1 MKTRRGSDAM
11 AASTPAPTSSN
22 NTTATGRI
30 ERKRAHDREAQRASR
45 AKTKAYI
52 AHLEKTV
59 AELTAASGDDD
70 RAHYLAQHATKQS
83 QEIESLQGLVNK
95 IRTMIQ
101 DSGKLGLGLEGLDG
115 LKPESPPADSGD
127 HSHHHQRAHDSPAY
141 HSPPGAGGSS
151 NSSSSNGHHH
161 HNSADSPPK
170 SPASTEI
177 PRSGGPTVVD
187 ASSEPAAATN
197 RHAGATRNLVVLGE
211 SLLCEDTDDRSFFY
225 RLNRVI
231 EQLEASP
238 DHLSTA
244 GVDADILIRA
254 LIHGWDAAERVHH
267 FDIVWR
273 FLRAFDEGF
282 WYRAGLAERAAHHW
296 LMRSTML
303 HKMCPRNQPRRAT
316 PAFMNPTFR
325 QLVGRGPDDGPPQP
339 LADYY
344 AWPRVRDLVLDRG
357 GLDIT
362 GRTSIAFIRAIR
374 FDWPYAARDLY
385 RDNARTGLY
394 ELSPTFLEK
403 YHRLESYKLEDPQ
416 RLPLTSAAVAA
427 DTLPSTTLAAPPL
440 HPAQACAATT
450 GLTAEA
456 LLGWH
461 TEPSPLEN
469 AVPEDDGQ
477 EHGFSYFATTT
488 ARDQRMKSDAS
499 SIASSSSS
507 TSSSANTAPTSVGN
521 SNSNTDGTGNVTP
534 SSLLKDPSSSA
545 SADAAAAAAASLGMG
560 IDAWMPGGCGIGL
573 DGGASADAAAFLEFA
588 MEAWP
593 VV

>member
-11 AASTPAPTSSN
+11 AAESTPAPTSN
-22 NTTATGRI
+22 NTSTATGRI

-59 AELTAASGDDD
+59 ADLTAASGDDD

-101 DSGKLGLGLEGLDG
+101 DSGKLGPLLDS
-115 LKPESPPADSGD
+115 LDKADSPQADQEHHRRRDSPVYQSPPI
-127 HSHHHQRAHDSPAY
+127 
-141 HSPPGAGGSS
+141 GSS
-151 NSSSSNGHHH
+151 NSSTNGGHH
-161 HNSADSPPK
+161 HNSAGSPK
-170 SPASTEI
+170 SPVSSEI
-177 PRSGGPTVVD
+177 PRARGPAAVD
-187 ASSEPAAATN
+187 AAAEPAAGVN

-211 SLLCEDTDDRSFFY
+211 SLLCEDTDDRSYFH

-244 GVDADILIRA
+244 EVDADILIRA

-296 LMRSTML
+296 LFRSTML
-303 HKMCPRNQPRRAT
+303 HKMCPRNQPRRQA

-374 FDWPYAARDLY
+374 FEWPFSARDLY
-385 RDNARTGLY
+385 LDNTRTGMY
-394 ELSPTFLEK
+394 ELSPTFLDR
-403 YHRLESYKLEDPQ
+403 YNRLESYKLEDPQ

-427 DTLPSTTLAAPPL
+427 SCASDALPCSTAPPPL
-440 HPAQACAATT
+440 HPAQACAATSNLT
-450 GLTAEA
+450 GEA

-461 TEPSPLEN
+461 TTESTSPLDDH
-469 AVPEDDGQ
+469 ASPEDDGP
-477 EHGFSYFATTT
+477 ESGFAFFRNTT
-488 ARDQRMKSDAS
+488 ARDQRMKNSSAAS
-499 SIASSSSS
+499 TASSSSVS
-507 TSSSANTAPTSVGN
+507 TANEAAAAGAPGN
-521 SNSNTDGTGNVTP
+521 ITP
-534 SSLLKDPSSSA
+534 ASLLKDNNA
-545 SADAAAAAAASLGMG
+545 TLLGMG
-560 IDAWMPGGCGIGL
+560 VDAWMPGGCGVGGMGV
-573 DGGASADAAAFLEFA
+573 DGAPGDAAAFLEFA